1 MIGFKTKNRSNIK
14 TIYKS
19 TNYFCK
25 KQSIQCKKED
35 ISKMRYPLF
44 IMSGKRDSNP
54 RPSAWEAEA
63 LPTELLPH
71 YPFGST
77 NILVIFLKCKLEND
91 ILSDISFYNTEAIP
105 LVV

>member
-1 MIGFKTKNRSNIK
+1 
-14 TIYKS
+14 
-19 TNYFCK
+19 
-25 KQSIQCKKED
+25 
-35 ISKMRYPLF
+35 
-44 IMSGKRDSNP
+44 
-54 RPSAWEAEA
+54 
-63 LPTELLPH
+63 LPH